1 MNWEVQTMPS
11 KTSFCNGTEFRK
23 CLSRWW
29 PLWVIYGVIL
39 FIMLPGVLLNAR
51 TTTTPYVS
59 TEQIGYLSN
68 VILSETQMLLPLTA
82 FCAGLLA
89 AAAMFGYLYTPRSA
103 GLAAS
108 LPIRRG
114 CMFRTHLLAGLVM
127 LLSAEA
133 VIFGLAVLIEAT
145 RFELVIEPLL
155 IWLGILALETV
166 VFYGIAVLCAM
177 FTGHVVMLPCLY
189 LLVNF
194 IAVGFQL
201 LVEAVLYMFV
211 YGMSGM
217 VDLPVD
223 WLSPLVL
230 FMRRTSIN
238 NDYLLRPISGTGT
251 EAAVNSFSGWTYP
264 LVWAAFA
271 LLLLVCA
278 GQLYRRRRMESAGD
292 TVAIPALKP
301 VLKYIVAL
309 FAGLAMP
316 VGVYGMLLNVPAYRT
331 QLAPFLLLTVLGAA
345 LGFVISEM
353 VIRKSL
359 RIPRT
364 VWRGCAVTAAV
375 CCLVVVGAK
384 CDLSGYARR
393 IPDTAQVK
401 SARIICNGY
410 NSALTEAENIQ
421 AVEDIHRAVVA
432 EREKITDDTGITS
445 LQLTYKLTNGKVLM
459 REYTLPDTSTRLAQI
474 EQVLNCDEARTTRN
488 TPALPM
494 TLEHLTYASIG
505 YETESGDYL
514 YVELT
519 AEQALDLYENA
530 IVPDCA
536 DGTMGRAWLTD
547 SGTRQSTAYAVTI
560 GYQLSQY
567 DPATGETTYANVD
580 YTPLT
585 DSTRTLAWLRAH
597 DIKPLLE
604 CDSIKY
610 GGEPDTQPAINT
622 YETADSSFGR

>member
-292 TVAIPALKP
+292 TVAIL
-301 VLKYIVAL
+301 
-309 FAGLAMP
+309 
-316 VGVYGMLLNVPAYRT
+316 
-331 QLAPFLLLTVLGAA
+331 
-345 LGFVISEM
+345 
-353 VIRKSL
+353 SL
-359 RIPRT
+359 
-364 VWRGCAVTAAV
+364 
-375 CCLVVVGAK
+375 
-384 CDLSGYARR
+384 
-393 IPDTAQVK
+393 
-401 SARIICNGY
+401 
-410 NSALTEAENIQ
+410 
-421 AVEDIHRAVVA
+421 IH
-432 EREKITDDTGITS
+432 I
-445 LQLTYKLTNGKVLM
+445 
-459 REYTLPDTSTRLAQI
+459 
-474 EQVLNCDEARTTRN
+474 
-488 TPALPM
+488 
-494 TLEHLTYASIG
+494 
-505 YETESGDYL
+505 
-514 YVELT
+514 
-519 AEQALDLYENA
+519 
-530 IVPDCA
+530 
-536 DGTMGRAWLTD
+536 
-547 SGTRQSTAYAVTI
+547 
-560 GYQLSQY
+560 
-567 DPATGETTYANVD
+567 
-580 YTPLT
+580 
-585 DSTRTLAWLRAH
+585 
-597 DIKPLLE
+597 
-604 CDSIKY
+604 
-610 GGEPDTQPAINT
+610 
-622 YETADSSFGR
+622 

>member
-29 PLWVIYGVIL
+29 PLWVIYSVIL
-39 FIMLPGVLLNAR
+39 FILLPGVLLNAR
-51 TTTTPYVS
+51 TTTPYMTTPYVS

-89 AAAMFGYLYTPRSA
+89 AAAMFGYLYTPRGA

-114 CMFRTHLLAGLVM
+114 CMFRTHLLAGLLM

-145 RFELVIEPLL
+145 RFGLVIEPLL

-223 WLSPLVL
+223 WLSRWSVL
-230 FMRRTSIN
+230 RRTSVGHA
-238 NDYLLRPISGTGT
+238 DLVRPISGTGA
-251 EAAVNSFSGWTYP
+251 EVAIANFSGWIYP
-264 LVWAAFA
+264 LVWAVFA

-292 TVAIPALKP
+292 TVAIPVLKP

-331 QLAPFLLLTVLGAA
+331 HLAPFLLLAVLGAA

-359 RIPRT
+359 RIPRA
-364 VWRGCAVTAAV
+364 VWRGCAVTAPCAASSWSARSATSWATPAASPMPHRSKACASSATV
-375 CCLVVVGAK
+375 TTPRSPRRRTFRPWRTSTVP
-384 CDLSGYARR
+384 SWRSARR
-393 IPDTAQVK
+393 
-401 SARIICNGY
+401 S
-410 NSALTEAENIQ
+410 
-421 AVEDIHRAVVA
+421 
-432 EREKITDDTGITS
+432 
-445 LQLTYKLTNGKVLM
+445 
-459 REYTLPDTSTRLAQI
+459 
-474 EQVLNCDEARTTRN
+474 RTT
-488 TPALPM
+488 PASPVC
-494 TLEHLTYASIG
+494 S
-505 YETESGDYL
+505 
-514 YVELT
+514 
-519 AEQALDLYENA
+519 
-530 IVPDCA
+530 
-536 DGTMGRAWLTD
+536 
-547 SGTRQSTAYAVTI
+547 
-560 GYQLSQY
+560 
-567 DPATGETTYANVD
+567 
-580 YTPLT
+580 
-585 DSTRTLAWLRAH
+585 
-597 DIKPLLE
+597 
-604 CDSIKY
+604 
-610 GGEPDTQPAINT
+610 
-622 YETADSSFGR
+622 